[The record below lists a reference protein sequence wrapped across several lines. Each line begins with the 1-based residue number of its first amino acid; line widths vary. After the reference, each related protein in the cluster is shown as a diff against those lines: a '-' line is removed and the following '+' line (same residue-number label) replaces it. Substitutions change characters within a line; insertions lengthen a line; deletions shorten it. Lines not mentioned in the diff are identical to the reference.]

1 MTLKMGW
8 LKFSILALASII
20 ISISNMSAQSP
31 AAVPPSA
38 PADAAVYGKFPAD
51 YKDVTLR
58 WLETQL
64 LDASS
69 AKIEWLTAPTAADL
83 PAMDGKVLHGYRV
96 DFKVNSRNRFG
107 SYTGMQKHGVLIRD
121 GEVVKGI
128 GFGY

>member
-1 MTLKMGW
+1 MTLQMRW
-8 LKFSILALASII
+8 LRFSFLALTSII
-20 ISISNMSAQSP
+20 ISISTTSAQSP
-31 AAVPPSA
+31 AAVPSGA
-38 PADAAVYGKFPAD
+38 PADAAVYGKFPTD